1 MRAIAA
7 LLVVCLASC
16 HLADAADPPTCVA
29 GSHAENGHCVVD
41 PGSGPTITIAAGSG
55 AINGSPCT
63 VSPDSIAVE
72 GQGSFSFSNQD
83 TVDHVITGGDGK
95 DWATAKAGQS
105 SPFIAITK
113 AGSWPYKVSG
123 CAKGGTVVVE

>member
-1 MRAIAA
+1 MRAVVA
-7 LLVVCLASC
+7 LLAVCLASC
-16 HLADAADPPTCVA
+16 HLAEAADAPACGA
-29 GSHAENGHCVVD
+29 GSHAQNGHCVGD
-41 PGSGPTITIAAGSG
+41 PGSGPTITIGAATG
-55 AINGSPCT
+55 GSPCT

-113 AGSWPYKVSG
+113 SGSWPYKVSG